1 MTAIALDE
9 TNLILLVVTIMATK
23 KTVNLMLRL
32 PVDLHA
38 ALVEFAEHKGV
49 SLNHEIV
56 SALRVHLDPQMVTW
70 DIEGLRSIID
80 DVVNERLDQI
90 AWEKKSA

>member
-1 MTAIALDE
+1 M
-9 TNLILLVVTIMATK
+9 VKK

-32 PVDLHA
+32 PIDVHA
-38 ALVEFAEHKGV
+38 ALVEAAEHRGV

-56 SALRVHLDPQMVTW
+56 SALQVHLDPQMLTW
-70 DIEGLRSIID
+70 DIEGIRSIID